1 VTPARLPVPSAVHSG
16 EEPLTPA
23 GLGIAAEAISSLPV
37 EHAHRLAAFLDIDE
51 PLRHGDA
58 LPMLWHWAFFTP
70 TTRSSDIGSDGHAR
84 LPAAGPTAG
93 LPRRMWAGGQ
103 VAASGPLRVGIDAA
117 RRTKVVTAVRKAGR
131 SGPLLVVTL
140 AHEIEQ
146 DGRAVVTERQDL
158 IFRPGGTA
166 VPTPVPGEMPGAPD
180 GGWAQDCLLD
190 PVQLFR
196 FSALTFNSHRIHFDR
211 EYAATGEGYPG
222 LVVHGPLTAL
232 LLVGA
237 CQRNGGPIRSFSF
250 RASAPHFAGA
260 AFRLLG
266 TRSGEKAELR
276 AIRCDGAVAMEATAE
291 YA

>member
-1 VTPARLPVPSAVHSG
+1 VTAGQAPVPAAAASG
-16 EEPLTPA
+16 DEPLTPA
-23 GLGIAAEAISSLPV
+23 GLGIADAAVSSLPV
-37 EHAHRLAAFLDIDE
+37 EHAQRLAAFLDIDE

-84 LPAAGPTAG
+84 LPAVGPTAG
-93 LPRRMWAGGQ
+93 LPRRMWAGGR
-103 VAASGPLRVGIDAA
+103 VTASGPLRVGIDAV

-140 AHEIEQ
+140 EHEIEQ
-146 DGRAVVTERQDL
+146 DGRAVVTEQQDL
-158 IFRPGGTA
+158 IYRSGGAA

-180 GGWAQDCLLD
+180 GGWAQERVMD

-211 EYAATGEGYPG
+211 EYAAAVEGYPG

-232 LLVGA
+232 LLAEA
-237 CQRNGGPIRSFSF
+237 CKRHGGPIRSFSF
-250 RASAPHFAGA
+250 RASAPHFADA

-266 TRSGEKAELR
+266 TRTGEKAELR
-276 AIRCDGAVAMEATAE
+276 AIRCDGAVSMEATAE